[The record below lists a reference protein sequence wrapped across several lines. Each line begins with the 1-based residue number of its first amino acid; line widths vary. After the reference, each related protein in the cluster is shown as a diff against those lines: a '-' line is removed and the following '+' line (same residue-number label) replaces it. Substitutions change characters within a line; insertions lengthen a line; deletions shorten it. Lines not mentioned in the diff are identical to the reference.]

1 MYINVMQFVCP
12 TREHQ
17 NYIFQTI
24 LCFRNNILCLHKA
37 PKSTFRI
44 LFYLLSLC
52 FFEIISIFSMVRE
65 KSRQFDY
72 LRSCNNRSTNEV
84 CCSHSISDLEFIASK
99 YCLERKSSRF
109 FTNCLERKSFKVF
122 TILRKFSHNHPH
134 AIRTYKSQI
143 LKDN

>member
-44 LFYLLSLC
+44 LFYYRFVSLRLLVFFQWSEKKADSL
-52 FFEIISIFSMVRE
+52 II
-65 KSRQFDY
+65 
-72 LRSCNNRSTNEV
+72 
-84 CCSHSISDLEFIASK
+84 
-99 YCLERKSSRF
+99 
-109 FTNCLERKSFKVF
+109 
-122 TILRKFSHNHPH
+122 
-134 AIRTYKSQI
+134 
-143 LKDN
+143 